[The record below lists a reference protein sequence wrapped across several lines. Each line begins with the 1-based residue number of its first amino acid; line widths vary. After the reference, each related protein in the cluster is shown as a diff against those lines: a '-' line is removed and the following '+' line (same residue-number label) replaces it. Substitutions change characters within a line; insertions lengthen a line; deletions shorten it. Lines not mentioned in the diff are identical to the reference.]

1 MVYHI
6 IAGLCALLLSML
18 GGYTLLPVL
27 KKLRVGQ
34 TINELGPQNHMA
46 KQGALTMG
54 GVSFLAAGLLCS
66 LAFGF
71 RYKNDHGQLLLYCVL
86 CTLSFGLVGFVD
98 DYLKVVRHRSE
109 GLTVKQKL
117 LPQIV
122 LAIVFAVIAYASDSI
137 GSGIMLPFTSKRL
150 ELGVFYI
157 PVAAFVIV
165 AVDNSANILDGLDG
179 LLSSNCSIA
188 FAAMSAYVT
197 YTGIVTENGSLMNTG
212 VFCLCMCAAVFGF
225 LRYNTHPAKMFMGDV
240 GSLGIGGALA
250 AVSIVSGSMLML
262 PFMLVTMMISSLS
275 DFAQVIYMRRHHG
288 RKLMRMSPLHHH
300 LELGGMP
307 ETHVV
312 SLYSTITLIGCAA
325 AFILFM

>member
-1 MVYHI
+1 MVYHV
-6 IAGLCALLLSML
+6 IAGLCALLLSLL
-18 GGYTLLPVL
+18 GGYILLPVL

-54 GVSFLAAGLLCS
+54 GVSFLAAGLLCA
-66 LAFGF
+66 LTFGF
-71 RYKNDHGQLLLYCVL
+71 KYKNDNGQLLLYCVL
-86 CTLSFGLVGFVD
+86 CTLCFGFIGFAD

-109 GLTVKQKL
+109 GLTVRQKL
-117 LPQIV
+117 LPQI
-122 LAIVFAVIAYASDSI
+122 LFAIIFAVIAYFSDHI
-137 GSGIMLPFTSKRL
+137 GPRILLPFTSKTL
-150 ELGVFYI
+150 NLGIFYI

-179 LLSSNCSIA
+179 LLSSNSSIA
-188 FAAMSAYVT
+188 LAAMSAYAT
-197 YTGIVTENGSLMNTG
+197 YTGIVSGNGSLMNAG
-212 VFCLCMCAAVFGF
+212 IFCLCMCTAVFGF
-225 LRYNTHPAKMFMGDV
+225 LRYNTHPARMFMGDV

-250 AVSIVSGSMLML
+250 AAGIVSGSMLML
-262 PFMLVTMMISSLS
+262 PFMLVTMMVSSLS

-307 ETHVV
+307 ETHIV
-312 SLYSTITLIGCAA
+312 SLYSTVTLIGCAA

>member
-86 CTLSFGLVGFVD
+86 CTLSFGFVGFVD

-150 ELGVFYI
+150 DRAQGDHPRQSRLLVGLHQPRAGRAARRHVRAAERRRTRIRDHSVRHPRLDTALRYER
-157 PVAAFVIV
+157 PVAIV
-165 AVDNSANILDGLDG
+165 LYEALRQLHWPE
-179 LLSSNCSIA
+179 LS
-188 FAAMSAYVT
+188 
-197 YTGIVTENGSLMNTG
+197 GKGQLH
-212 VFCLCMCAAVFGF
+212 
-225 LRYNTHPAKMFMGDV
+225 R
-240 GSLGIGGALA
+240 
-250 AVSIVSGSMLML
+250 L
-262 PFMLVTMMISSLS
+262 PT
-275 DFAQVIYMRRHHG
+275 
-288 RKLMRMSPLHHH
+288 
-300 LELGGMP
+300 P
-307 ETHVV
+307 EEKDWKD
-312 SLYSTITLIGCAA
+312 YI
-325 AFILFM
+325 